1 MYCLTAL
8 GKLEG
13 FIKQQKTLDF
23 YRTMNAAMTVKV
35 QYPVYSYHIPYVFI
49 MYTTSTLSRFRG
61 DKLELGICYDEFS
74 E

>member
-23 YRTMNAAMTVKV
+23 YRTVGAAMTLKV
-35 QYPVYSYHIPYVFI
+35 QYPVYSYHIPYVVLHVQYTVKVPWGFI
-49 MYTTSTLSRFRG
+49 GTGNML
-61 DKLELGICYDEFS
+61 
-74 E
+74 